1 MSTYSDIDALFT
13 ANPNTGDLSI
23 KTDDNAIK
31 FAVKNLILTKN
42 YERPFDS
49 SIGSQVHGMLFEQMD
64 AGTIV
69 VLKKMIENTL
79 TNHEPRI
86 ELINIDI
93 EPDEDDNSLSI
104 SIYFRIKN
112 TTKSLNVSFVL
123 DRTR

>member
-1 MSTYSDIDALFT
+1 MSTYTDIDALFSP
-13 ANPNTGDLSI
+13 NPNTGDVSI

-31 FAVKNLILTKN
+31 FAVKNLILTRN
-42 YERPFDS
+42 FERPFDS

-86 ELINIDI
+86 QLINIDI
-93 EPDEDDNSLSI
+93 EPIDEENTLRI
-104 SIYFRIKN
+104 SIYFQIKN

>member
-1 MSTYSDIDALFT
+1 MSTYRDIDALFT
-13 ANPNTGDLSI
+13 SNPNTGDISI

-42 YERPFDS
+42 FERPFDS

-69 VLKKMIENTL
+69 VIKKMIENTL

-93 EPDEDDNSLSI
+93 EPNEDDNSLSI